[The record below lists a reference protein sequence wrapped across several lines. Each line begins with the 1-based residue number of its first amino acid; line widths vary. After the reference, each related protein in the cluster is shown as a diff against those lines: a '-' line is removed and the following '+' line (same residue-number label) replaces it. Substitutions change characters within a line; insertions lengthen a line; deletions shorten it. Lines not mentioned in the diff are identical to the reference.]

1 MGEGHR
7 RTKSLRSVCK
17 TREVREYEHSE
28 QGGSVQTVVKM
39 TRWEAARVVQ
49 RDDNYDANK

>member
-7 RTKSLRSVCK
+7 STRCLRSVCK